1 MWGFKARFLVFCFW
15 KGGGEGRR
23 PHAALHSLARAPSS
37 NRPRKT
43 PHTHNH
49 ARQNNYALSKHLTEQ
64 AVAAR
69 HGAPFA
75 VHIARPAFVIAVAG
89 RPYPG
94 RAAAASA
101 CRARPPRKPPCFQFK
116 T

>member
-1 MWGFKARFLVFCFW
+1 MAASRCATLPPPAVAAPNFSLLHNSM
-15 KGGGEGRR
+15 
-23 PHAALHSLARAPSS
+23 PHSPHSAP
-37 NRPRKT
+37 R
-43 PHTHNH
+43 
-49 ARQNNYALSKHLTEQ
+49 RQNNYSLSKHLTEQ